1 MVQGFRRAGFTDSA
15 LIRLLARLN
24 DMDGGEPPKE
34 APGRPK
40 QAGAA
45 RGAAVAAA
53 AAGAGET
60 FVDRLSAWLRW
71 TDAMTLFTAL
81 QDEGAPDAP
90 SAAVPVD
97 AAPTSIEEDAC
108 QRVRAGLAQALT
120 EDRPWMPEK
129 PNPRI
134 RAHLRTA
141 APPKPLMETRT
152 EFAPYRRHYQGQQI
166 AMENAIEPLRARL
179 RTQLADRAPRLAKL
193 ATVDSVME
201 RVMGEHE
208 RRLLSALPALLEKR
222 FARLRAAA
230 EADESAGTA
239 WLDAFHQELE
249 AVLAAELDL
258 RWQPIDGLLAALKTS
273 PINA

>member
-1 MVQGFRRAGFTDSA
+1 MVQGLQRAGFTDSA

-24 DMDGGEPPKE
+24 DMDGGAAPK
-34 APGRPK
+34 P
-40 QAGAA
+40 AGTP
-45 RGAAVAAA
+45 RGAAATTAS
-53 AAGAGET
+53 AGGGET

-71 TDAMTLFTAL
+71 TDAMTLFEAL
-81 QDEGAPDAP
+81 QN
-90 SAAVPVD
+90 D
-97 AAPTSIEEDAC
+97 AAPGTSTPVAPASASASIEEDAC
-108 QRVRAGLAQALT
+108 KRVHAGLVQALT
-120 EDRPWMPEK
+120 EERPWMPEK

-152 EFAPYRRHYQGQQI
+152 EFAPYRRHYQGRQI

-179 RTQLADRAPRLAKL
+179 RTQLADRSPRMAQLVSL
-193 ATVDSVME
+193 DQVME

-230 EADESAGTA
+230 EADANAGTA

-258 RWQPIDGLLAALKTS
+258 RWQPIAGLLAALKT
-273 PINA
+273 PH

>member
-1 MVQGFRRAGFTDSA
+1 MVQGQTRAGFTDSA

-24 DMDGGEPPKE
+24 DMDGG
-34 APGRPK
+34 GSPK
-40 QAGAA
+40 QAGAQ
-45 RGAAVAAA
+45 RGATAPTANAAT
-53 AAGAGET
+53 GTGET
-60 FVDRLSAWLRW
+60 FVDRLSGWLRW

-81 QDEGAPDAP
+81 QDDGAPDTP
-90 SAAVPVD
+90 CAVRPAD
-97 AAPTSIEEDAC
+97 ASPSIEEDAC
-108 QRVRAGLAQALT
+108 KRVRAGLAQALT

-141 APPKPLMETRT
+141 APPKPLLETRT
-152 EFAPYRRHYQGQQI
+152 EFAPYRRHYQGRQI

-179 RTQLADRAPRLAKL
+179 RTQLADRSPRMAQLC
-193 ATVDSVME
+193 TVDAVME

-258 RWQPIDGLLAALKTS
+258 RWQPIDGLLAALNN
-273 PINA
+273 PQVNA

>member
-1 MVQGFRRAGFTDSA
+1 MVQGLRRAGFTDSA

-24 DMDGGEPPKE
+24 DMDGGDSPKE

-40 QAGAA
+40 QAGAP
-45 RGAAVAAA
+45 RGAAVAPAN
-53 AAGAGET
+53 AGAGET
-60 FVDRLSAWLRW
+60 FVDRMSAWLRW
-71 TDAMTLFTAL
+71 TDAMALFTAL
-81 QDEGAPDAP
+81 QDAGVPDAP
-90 SAAVPVD
+90 SAAGP
-97 AAPTSIEEDAC
+97 ASASPSIEEDAC
-108 QRVRAGLAQALT
+108 KRVRTGLAQALT

-134 RAHLRTA
+134 RAHLRTT

-152 EFAPYRRHYQGQQI
+152 EFAPYRRHYKGRQI
-166 AMENAIEPLRARL
+166 AMDNAIEPLRARL
-179 RTQLADRAPRLAKL
+179 RTQLTEHSPRMAKL
-193 ATVDSVME
+193 ATLDALME

-230 EADESAGTA
+230 EADESAGTT
-239 WLDAFHQELE
+239 WLDGFHQELE

-258 RWQPIDGLLAALKTS
+258 RWQPIDGLLAALNN
-273 PINA
+273 PHLNA

>member
-1 MVQGFRRAGFTDSA
+1 MVQGLRRAGFTDSA

-24 DMDGGEPPKE
+24 DMDGAESPKE
-34 APGRPK
+34 APGRPR
-40 QAGAA
+40 QTGAP
-45 RGAAVAAA
+45 RSAAA
-53 AAGAGET
+53 PPANAGAGET

-71 TDAMTLFTAL
+71 TDAMSLYTAL
-81 QDEGAPDAP
+81 QDEGVPDTP
-90 SAAVPVD
+90 SVVVP
-97 AAPTSIEEDAC
+97 AGASSSIEEDAC

-152 EFAPYRRHYQGQQI
+152 EFAPYRRHYQGRQI

-179 RTQLADRAPRLAKL
+179 RTQLADRSPRMAKL
-193 ATVDSVME
+193 STVDAVME

-230 EADESAGTA
+230 EADENAGTA

-258 RWQPIDGLLAALKTS
+258 RWQPIDGLLAALNN
-273 PINA
+273 PHLNA

>member
-1 MVQGFRRAGFTDSA
+1 MVQGLRRAGFTDSA

-24 DMDGGEPPKE
+24 DMDGAESPKE
-34 APGRPK
+34 APGRPR
-40 QAGAA
+40 QTGAP
-45 RGAAVAAA
+45 RSAAA
-53 AAGAGET
+53 SPANAGGGET

-71 TDAMTLFTAL
+71 TDAMSLFTAL
-81 QDEGAPDAP
+81 QDEGVPDTP
-90 SAAVPVD
+90 SVVVP
-97 AAPTSIEEDAC
+97 AGASSSIEEDAC

-152 EFAPYRRHYQGQQI
+152 EFAPYRRHYQGRQI

-179 RTQLADRAPRLAKL
+179 RTQLADRSPRMAKL
-193 ATVDSVME
+193 STVDAVME

-230 EADESAGTA
+230 EADENAGTA

-258 RWQPIDGLLAALKTS
+258 RWQPIDGLLAALNN
-273 PINA
+273 PHLNA

>member
-1 MVQGFRRAGFTDSA
+1 MVQGLQRAGFTDSA

-24 DMDGGEPPKE
+24 DMDGGTAPK
-34 APGRPK
+34 P
-40 QAGAA
+40 AGTP
-45 RGAAVAAA
+45 RGAAATTAS
-53 AAGAGET
+53 AGGGET
-60 FVDRLSAWLRW
+60 FVDRLSGWLRW
-71 TDAMTLFTAL
+71 TDAMTLFAAL
-81 QDEGAPDAP
+81 QHEAGPGT
-90 SAAVPVD
+90 
-97 AAPTSIEEDAC
+97 AAPANASTAIEEDAC
-108 QRVRAGLAQALT
+108 KRVHASLVQALT
-120 EDRPWMPEK
+120 EERPWMPEK

-152 EFAPYRRHYQGQQI
+152 EFAPYRRHYQGRQI

-179 RTQLADRAPRLAKL
+179 RTQLAERSPRMAQLAS
-193 ATVDSVME
+193 VDQVME

-230 EADESAGTA
+230 EADPGAGSA
-239 WLDAFHQELE
+239 WLDPFHQELE

-258 RWQPIDGLLAALKTS
+258 RWEPIAGLLAALNTS
-273 PINA
+273 HLNA

>member
-1 MVQGFRRAGFTDSA
+1 MVQGLRRAGFTDSA

-24 DMDGGEPPKE
+24 DMDGAESPKE
-34 APGRPK
+34 APGRPR
-40 QAGAA
+40 QTGAP
-45 RGAAVAAA
+45 RSAAA
-53 AAGAGET
+53 PPANPGGGET

-71 TDAMTLFTAL
+71 TDAMSLFTAL
-81 QDEGAPDAP
+81 QDEGVPDTP
-90 SAAVPVD
+90 SVVVP
-97 AAPTSIEEDAC
+97 AGASSSIEEDAC

-152 EFAPYRRHYQGQQI
+152 EFAPYRRHYQGRQI

-179 RTQLADRAPRLAKL
+179 RTQLADRSPRMAKL
-193 ATVDSVME
+193 STVDAVME

-230 EADESAGTA
+230 EADENAGTA

-258 RWQPIDGLLAALKTS
+258 RWQPIDGLLAALNN
-273 PINA
+273 PHLNA